1 MSLSI
6 LRSLLLPAFLLEVSL
21 LTLLRAEY
29 GIHPSA
35 FLFLG
40 VSLFIGLAGIG
51 TAFLITDAALQ
62 PVRPIPPVKKV
73 MGGFFVLLGI
83 LLSQNLLNKIIQTT
97 PIDVKYSDIIPLVAK
112 MANRFLNGEF
122 VYAVI
127 NDWGYELYPTYL
139 TLQWLPFSL
148 AELLN
153 MDYRWFGYTV
163 FIGAIITF
171 SIFTLRRNI
180 TLERYTLLILLPFIM
195 FLLLAKIEPVVF
207 GVTVE
212 TLVIGYYLLMVL
224 SIFSK
229 SNLVRAL
236 GLLVCLLS
244 RYALVVWIPL
254 YILIV
259 FFVKSKRNAII
270 ISAICAAGVLLLYIL
285 PFMTVDAN
293 IFSNAHK
300 AYHGAAVGEWSG
312 QGWQQPGEKPYQLFR
327 GIGLSG
333 FMYDNIFGDIVNKV
347 NIAQRT
353 HLVVSVLITVL
364 LGLFYYKFKSKLNYR
379 VFLLGSLKVYLAFFY
394 SLIQVP
400 YNYLFLSMI
409 IVSLPI
415 LAIAMIS
422 PSTTQPSS
430 A

>member
-1 MSLSI
+1 M
-6 LRSLLLPAFLLEVSL
+6 

-40 VSLFIGLAGIG
+40 VSLLIGLLGIG
-51 TAFLITDAALQ
+51 TAFFITDAALQ
-62 PVRPIPPVKKV
+62 PVCHIPVSKKV
-73 MGGFFVLLGI
+73 IGGVFVFLGI
-83 LLSQNLLNKIIQTT
+83 LLSQNLLNKIIKST

-153 MDYRWFGYTV
+153 MDYRWFGYLV
-163 FIGAIITF
+163 FIGAIIIF
-171 SIFTLRRNI
+171 SIFTLRKNI
-180 TLERYTLLILLPFIM
+180 SLERYALLVLLPFIM
-195 FLLLAKIEPVVF
+195 FLILAKIEPVVF

-212 TLVIGYYLLMVL
+212 TLVIGYYLLMAL
-224 SIFSK
+224 CIFSK

-236 GLLVCLLS
+236 SLLVCVLS
-244 RYALVVWIPL
+244 RYALVIWIPL

-259 FFVKSKRNAII
+259 FFVESKRNAII
-270 ISAICAAGVLLLYIL
+270 ISAICATGVLLLYVL
-285 PFMTVDAN
+285 PFMTVDIN

-300 AYHGAAVGEWSG
+300 AYYGAAVGEWSG
-312 QGWQQPGEKPYQLFR
+312 QGWQQPGEKPYQLFQ

-333 FMYDNIFGDIVNKV
+333 FIYDNTSGDIVNKV
-347 NIAQRT
+347 SIAQRI
-353 HLVVSVLITVL
+353 HLVVSVLITLL
-364 LGLFYYKFKSKLNYR
+364 LGLFYYVFKSKLNHR
-379 VFLLGSLKVYLAFFY
+379 IFLLGSLKVYLAFFY

-422 PSTTQPSS
+422 SSSTNSSS
-430 A
+430 AGAVGSLQLPMRQ